1 MPKPRNIDY
10 EKTRKRI
17 IRGYKDRGYNI
28 VDGSGVS
35 GEKQTLHKKEKKIDE
50 KEKLPIQDIEKKE
63 DGGNGKDNNLEKTVN
78 QEFNPIIRTKHVA
91 RNTSRPLHKLHSVY
105 KTIEDKALYLSPVLD
120 VDFSNGNNLSL
131 GEGKTESITLG
142 GEAYNSVLLYTL
154 LTSVMDKGKMLV
166 CGPPGSGKTSS
177 SRFIGSAVNNLLV
190 DYIKHATLYGHPEQT
205 EEKMIAMFDPIKMIR
220 GERKLIVR
228 DFLKSPIKVID
239 EVNRLRP
246 ESLSILYELLNSG
259 SVTYQGQLI
268 KARKGPLF
276 ATANASDSG
285 NYDIPPPFMDR
296 FNVAVFVDTI
306 NPYYLESFEKQRMG
320 NSNNLESMV
329 KINDPLTPQDLG
341 VIKRDLY
348 NVNMPS
354 EEMGRIAHFLAE
366 LSGCDMAGVSIE
378 RKTKGNTTEKKP
390 PALCNDCHF
399 YGTEKSICYK
409 TEDGLSARALESVVN
424 YSKALTYWRGKN
436 TVGSDDVAA
445 VVPYATWFRVSPT
458 RAAFEKEPR
467 YVNDRIGLMKD
478 LFDVSSQ
485 SYDEIVKAMPEYKQI
500 TALVYSST
508 NGNSSSINVQKNEIK
523 RMIETA
529 GKLDSTAKFPLIIS
543 LKKMYN
549 YAK

>member
-1 MPKPRNIDY
+1 MPKKRNINYD
-10 EKTRKRI
+10 EARRKI
-17 IRGYKDRGYNI
+17 IRRYKDRGYNI
-28 VDGSGVS
+28 IDDESEIRGVEKNEKEKQPIQES
-35 GEKQTLHKKEKKIDE
+35 GEKR
-50 KEKLPIQDIEKKE
+50 KLSGDSK
-63 DGGNGKDNNLEKTVN
+63 NNNLEKKVS
-78 QEFNPIIRTKHVA
+78 QEFNPVIKPKSVVRGASK
-91 RNTSRPLHKLHSVY
+91 PLQKLHSVY

-131 GEGKTESITLG
+131 GEGKTDSITLG
-142 GEAYNSVLLYTL
+142 GEAYNSTLLYTI

-190 DYIKHATLYGHPEQT
+190 DYIKHATIYGHPEQT
-205 EEKMIAMFDPIKMIR
+205 EEKMIAMFDPIKMIK

-268 KARKGPLF
+268 KARSGPLF

-306 NPYYLESFEKQRMG
+306 NPYYLESFAKQRIG
-320 NSNNLESMV
+320 NRNNLESMV
-329 KINDPLTPQDLG
+329 RINDPLTPQDLG
-341 VIKRDLY
+341 VIKRGIY
-348 NVNMPS
+348 NVNLPS
-354 EEMGRIAHFLAE
+354 EEMGKIAHFLAE

-399 YGTEKSICYK
+399 YGTDKSICYK

-424 YSKALTYWRGKN
+424 YSKALAYWRGKG
-436 TVGSDDVAA
+436 TVGEEDVRA
-445 VVPYATWFRVSPT
+445 VVPYATWFRVTPT

-467 YVNDRIGLMKD
+467 YINDRIGLMKG
-478 LFDVSSQ
+478 LFDTSSQ
-485 SYDEIVKAMPEYKQI
+485 SYAEIVKALPEYKHI
-500 TALVYSST
+500 TSLVYSGA
-508 NGNSSSINVQKNEIK
+508 NGNGSQVNVQKNEIK
-523 RMIETA
+523 KMIETA
-529 GKLDSTAKFPLIIS
+529 GKLDSTAKFPLILS